1 LWKTSSRFRVDVENG
16 EVTVKPAEGPKP
28 EFN

>member
-1 LWKTSSRFRVDVENG
+1 MWKTSSSFRVDVENG
-16 EVTVKPAEGPKP
+16 EIVVKPDGGSKP